1 MPGLQLSGLASG
13 FDWKTFTDSVMEMER
28 APARR
33 YEAEQAKND
42 NKKSQLSSLGTKMA
56 SLQTAM
62 TALASSSLGAG
73 RKVVNES
80 SSAVVQATVS
90 SSTPVGTYE
99 VQVTQLATAS
109 RLTGGVAAQP
119 GATYAGTLNIK
130 GRAEGEATPIAITA
144 DMNVAAIVAAINNSD
159 AGVTAICNKAG
170 TQIVLTNQVTG
181 AGNDI
186 VVTDE
191 SGGALKGILGLDT
204 IPEVPGSPVIPSNL
218 TLGTDTEF
226 TINGLE
232 FTSADNTLN
241 SDDHGIAGLT
251 LKADTA
257 MTSAESLTVSADSS
271 GMRGKI
277 DTFVSSFNAVADF
290 IESSTSY
297 TTTAGKTTAG
307 PLADNRE
314 IQTWLT
320 QLRSTAF
327 GSPSCGDIKNLS
339 ALGLEF
345 SSSNSRITLTDSTKL
360 DTALTD
366 HASDVAKFFNN
377 TATGSTGLATAFV
390 DKLKTY
396 IGSSGNSGQLSTKL
410 ESYAKAN
417 TTLDKQIAALDRY
430 LAQRR
435 SQLEAGFMAME
446 TAQSKMTQM
455 QTQLSNAF
463 GQKK

>member
-33 YEAEQAKND
+33 YEAEKTKND
-42 NKKSQLSSLGTKMA
+42 NKKSQLSSLGTKLS
-56 SLQTAM
+56 SLQSAM
-62 TALASSSLGAG
+62 NSLASSSLAAG
-73 RKVVNES
+73 RKVVNEN

-130 GRAEGEATPIAITA
+130 GTAEGEATPITITA

-191 SGGALKGILGLDT
+191 SGGALKGILGLNAT
-204 IPEVPGSPVIPSNL
+204 A
-218 TLGTDTEF
+218 TTATDTEF
-226 TINGLE
+226 TINGLA
-232 FTSADNTLN
+232 FTSADNTLK

-251 LKADTA
+251 LKADVV
-257 MTSAESLTVSADSS
+257 MTSAETLTVSADAS
-271 GMRGKI
+271 GMRSKI
-277 DTFVSSFNAVADF
+277 DAFVSSFNSVADF
-290 IESSTSY
+290 IENSTSY
-297 TTTAGKTTAG
+297 STSGGKTTAG

-314 IQTWLT
+314 IQTWLK

-327 GSPSCGDIKNLS
+327 GSPAYGEIKNLS
-339 ALGLEF
+339 ALGLDF
-345 SSSNSRITLTDSTKL
+345 SSSNSRISVTDSTKL
-360 DTALTD
+360 DAALTD
-366 HASDVAKFFNN
+366 HATDVAKFFNN
-377 TATGSTGLATAFV
+377 TTTGSQGLATAFV
-390 DKLKTY
+390 TKLDAY
-396 IGSSGNSGQLSTKL
+396 IGTDGTAGQLSTKL
-410 ESYAKAN
+410 ETYAKAN
-417 TTLDKQIAALDRY
+417 TNLDNQIANLDRY

-435 SQLEAGFMAME
+435 SQLESGFMAME
-446 TAQSKMTQM
+446 SAQSKMTQM
-455 QTQLSNAF
+455 QTQLTNAF

>member
-33 YEAEQAKND
+33 YQAEQAKND
-42 NKKSQLSSLGTKMA
+42 NKKSQLSSLGPKLS

-62 TALASSSLGAG
+62 NALSSSTLGAS

-80 SSAVVQATVS
+80 SSAVVKATVS
-90 SSTPVGTYE
+90 AATPVGSYG
-99 VQVTQLATAS
+99 VQVTTLATAS

-130 GRAEGEATPIAITA
+130 STAAGVPTPITITA
-144 DMNVAAIVAAINNSD
+144 DMDVAAIVAAINNSD

-204 IPEVPGSPVIPSNL
+204 TP
-218 TLGTDTEF
+218 TTATDTAF
-226 TINGLE
+226 TINGLG

-241 SDDHGIAGLT
+241 SEDHGIAGLS
-251 LKADTA
+251 LKADA
-257 MTSAESLTVSADSS
+257 VMSSAETLTVSADSS
-271 GMRGKI
+271 GMRSKI
-277 DTFVSSFNAVADF
+277 DAFVSSFNSVADF

-297 TTTAGKTTAG
+297 TTKAGKTTAG

-314 IQTWLT
+314 IQAWLR

-327 GSPSCGDIKNLS
+327 GSPAYGAITNLS
-339 ALGLEF
+339 ALGLDF
-345 SSSNSRITLTDSTKL
+345 SSSDSRITVTDSTKL
-360 DTALTD
+360 DAALTD

-390 DKLKTY
+390 TKLDAY
-396 IGSSGNSGQLSTKL
+396 IGTDGTTGQLNTKL
-410 ESYAKAN
+410 ETYTKAN
-417 TTLDKQIAALDRY
+417 TALDSQIANLDRY

-455 QTQLSNAF
+455 QTQLTQAF

>member
-33 YEAEQAKND
+33 YQAEQAKND
-42 NKKSQLSSLGTKMA
+42 NKKSQLSSLGTKLS

-62 TALASSSLGAG
+62 NALSSSSLGAG
-73 RKVVNES
+73 RKVANES
-80 SSAVVQATVS
+80 SSDVVKATVS

-130 GRAEGEATPIAITA
+130 GTAEGEATPITITA

-191 SGGALKGILGLDT
+191 SGGALKGILGLD
-204 IPEVPGSPVIPSNL
+204 VPP
-218 TLGTDTEF
+218 TEATDTEF
-226 TINGLE
+226 TINGLA

-251 LKADTA
+251 LRADA
-257 MTSAESLTVSADSS
+257 VMTSAETLTVTADAS
-271 GMRGKI
+271 GMRSKI
-277 DTFVSSFNAVADF
+277 DAFVSSFNSVADF

-314 IQTWLT
+314 IQTWLK

-327 GSPSCGDIKNLS
+327 GSPAYGAIKNLS
-339 ALGLEF
+339 ALGLDF
-345 SSSNSRITLTDSTKL
+345 SSSNSRLTVTDSTKL
-360 DTALTD
+360 DAALTD

-390 DKLKTY
+390 TKLDAY
-396 IGSSGNSGQLSTKL
+396 IGTDGTAGQLSTKL
-410 ESYAKAN
+410 ETYTKAN
-417 TTLDKQIAALDRY
+417 TTLDSQIANLDRY

-435 SQLEAGFMAME
+435 SQLESGFMAME
-446 TAQSKMTQM
+446 SAQSKMTQM
-455 QTQLSNAF
+455 QTQLTNAF

>member
-1 MPGLQLSGLASG
+1 MAGIQLSGLASG

-33 YEAEQAKND
+33 YEAEQTKND

-73 RKVVNES
+73 RKVVNEN

-90 SSTPVGTYE
+90 SATPVGTYE
-99 VQVTQLATAS
+99 VEVTQLATAS

-130 GRAEGEATPIAITA
+130 STADGEATPITITA
-144 DMNVAAIVAAINNSD
+144 DMNVAAIVAAINNSA
-159 AGVTAICNKAG
+159 AGVTAIANKAG

-191 SGGALKGILGLDT
+191 SAGALKGILGLNAT
-204 IPEVPGSPVIPSNL
+204 P
-218 TLGTDTEF
+218 TTATDAVF
-226 TINGLE
+226 TINGLA
-232 FTSADNTLN
+232 FQSADNTLN
-241 SDDHGIAGLT
+241 SDDHGIAGLS
-251 LKADTA
+251 LKADA
-257 MTSAESLTVSADSS
+257 VMISAETLTVSADSS
-271 GMRGKI
+271 DMRSKI
-277 DTFVSSFNAVADF
+277 DAFVSSFNSVADF
-290 IESSTSY
+290 IEESTSY

-314 IQTWLT
+314 IQTWLK

-327 GSPSCGDIKNLS
+327 GSPAYGAITNLS
-339 ALGLEF
+339 ALGLDF
-345 SSSNSRITLTDSTKL
+345 SSSNSRISVTNSSKL
-360 DTALTD
+360 DTALAD

-377 TATGSTGLATAFV
+377 TTAGSTGLATAFV

-396 IGSSGNSGQLSTKL
+396 IGPSGTSGQLSTKL

-417 TTLDKQIAALDRY
+417 ATLDSQIASLDRY

-455 QTQLSNAF
+455 QTQLTNAF